1 MAGNNEFAP
10 EGQKTVQGPRPKNRD
25 AQLQAD
31 TDARCG
37 YSTAKPVTK
46 PIDQED
52 NTALGQK
59 VV

>member
-1 MAGNNEFAP
+1 MPGNNENTF
-10 EGQKTVQGPRPKNRD
+10 GQKEIETSKPKNRD

-37 YSTAKPVTK
+37 YSTAKPETK
-46 PIDQED
+46 PIDAVHNTPHGQE
-52 NTALGQK
+52 